1 MAATRKRGKSQYGQ
15 LTQVS
20 GSTHH
25 FGGGEPGSHL
35 TRNSRLACI
44 AVKLAVR
51 LDTERVIFF
60 VVDDIRL
67 SEPDIEDASVH
78 R

>member
-1 MAATRKRGKSQYGQ
+1 MVQRS
-15 LTQVS
+15 S
-20 GSTHH
+20 S
-25 FGGGEPGSHL
+25 GGEPGSDL
-35 TRNSRLACI
+35 TRSSRLACI

-51 LDTERVIFF
+51 LDTERVILF

-67 SEPDIEDASVH
+67 SEHDIEDANVH